1 MTNAID
7 LDEPH
12 LKREGMIQG
21 RQPPCKGSDGRHKTT
36 LAWRR

>member
-1 MTNAID
+1 MTNVID

-21 RQPPCKGSDGRHKTT
+21 QIGGSKSFTHPWEAT
-36 LAWRR
+36 